1 MDKKYI
7 TLFQQLAQ
15 ATAAS
20 AEAVMEYNQSKND
33 ENGLKTATVM
43 RDDFQSLADRLS
55 KEDYIM
61 SKSDSAKLLVGT
73 MIIVNQTRDKITALK
88 KALTGYQTDLVP
100 KLQSIV
106 DEAQNDED
114 ASKMAEEKFIIKEE

>member
-1 MDKKYI
+1 
-7 TLFQQLAQ
+7 
-15 ATAAS
+15 
-20 AEAVMEYNQSKND
+20 
-33 ENGLKTATVM
+33 
-43 RDDFQSLADRLS
+43 
-55 KEDYIM
+55 M

-88 KALTGYQTDLVP
+88 QALTGYQTDLVP